1 MDFLERMIELAL
13 EEDLGPSG
21 DVTTQALGL
30 EGREGTAEL
39 WAKEA
44 MVLAGLDVFAR
55 VFHHLDREVQ
65 VQLLA
70 SAGEAVK
77 QSTRVA
83 KVSGPLASVLAGE
96 RTALNFVQRACGI
109 ATFTRKAVQ
118 ALGPGTQLLD
128 TRKTSPGMRL
138 VAKAAVRAGGGHNH
152 RFGLY
157 DGILIKDN
165 HIAAVGGSV
174 AEAIRRARAHA
185 PRLIKVE
192 VEVTAIE
199 QVEKAIAAGAE
210 VLLLDNMTDAQI
222 REAVKIGAGRVQFE
236 VSGGVRLERL
246 PALGQLGVNFVSMG
260 ALTHSAPSAD
270 LSLELLPTP

>member
-1 MDFLERMIELAL
+1 MDFLERIIELAL

-21 DVTTQALGL
+21 DVTTQALEL
-30 EGREGTAEL
+30 EGREGQAEL
-39 WAKEA
+39 WAKEP
-44 MVLAGLDVFAR
+44 MVVAGLDVFAR
-55 VFHHLDREVQ
+55 VFHHVDREVD

-70 SAGEAVK
+70 SAGDEVK
-77 QSTRVA
+77 RSTRVA
-83 KVSGPLASVLAGE
+83 KVSGSLASILAGE

-109 ATFTRKAVQ
+109 ASFTRKAVQ

-174 AEAIRRARAHA
+174 ADAVRIARAHA
-185 PRLIKVE
+185 PRLVKVE

-210 VLLLDNMTDAQI
+210 VLLLDNMSDAQI
-222 REAVKIGAGRVQFE
+222 REAVKTGAGRVQFE
-236 VSGGVRLERL
+236 VSGGVTLERL

-270 LSLELLPTP
+270 LSLELLPAP